1 MINDKEWVINP
12 KVAKAKDGSG
22 NENNVVAVPDRQS
35 GGFLPS
41 SMQLGGSGPTAGSV
55 RPPGQQRTL
64 EDIRYARMIL
74 NRVHYECNR
83 RDAEIFM
90 H

>member
-1 MINDKEWVINP
+1 MIDDKEWVTNP

-22 NENNVVAVPDRQS
+22 HENNVVAVPDRQS
-35 GGFLPS
+35 GG
-41 SMQLGGSGPTAGSV
+41 SGPTAGSV
-55 RPPGQQRTL
+55 RPTGQQRTL